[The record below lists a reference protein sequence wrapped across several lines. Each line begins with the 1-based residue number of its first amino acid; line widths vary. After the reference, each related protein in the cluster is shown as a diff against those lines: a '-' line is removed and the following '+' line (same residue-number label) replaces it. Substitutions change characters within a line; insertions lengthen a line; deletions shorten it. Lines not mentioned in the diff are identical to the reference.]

1 MSRVMAF
8 LPAYNEEAHL
18 PAVLSELKPLI
29 ETILVVDDGST
40 DRTAELARAA
50 GVEVLSRGYNLGVG
64 ETTREGLAWA
74 LKNDFDA
81 VVMLDSDGQ
90 HKPGEITRFLEKF
103 ERDRNRLIIGARDY
117 RQMPLRRRI
126 PNTLGRWM
134 LSGAVRQYLPDN
146 QSGYRLV
153 EKELI
158 TKLLE
163 TREKGFNFMVEM
175 IILCLAS
182 GWDIGWVPI
191 STIYGDEKSHQ
202 SALYQIK
209 GFTRMC
215 RLARKQVKRLKEQP
229 PQD

>member
-1 MSRVMAF
+1 MKRVMAI

-18 PAVLSELKPLI
+18 PAVLTELKQYI
-29 ETILVVDDGST
+29 ETILVIDDGSV
-40 DRTAELARAA
+40 DRTVEIARDL
-50 GVEVLSRGYNLGVG
+50 GVNVLSRGYNLGVG
-64 ETTREGLAWA
+64 QTTRDGLAWA
-74 LKNDFDA
+74 LDKGFDA
-81 VVMLDSDGQ
+81 AVMLDSDGQ
-90 HKPGEITRFLEKF
+90 HKPSEITRFLEKF

-117 RQMPLRRRI
+117 KQMPLRRRI

-134 LSGAVRQYLPDN
+134 LSSAIREYLPDN

-158 TKLLE
+158 VKLLDTKE
-163 TREKGFNFMVEM
+163 SGFNFMVEM

-182 GWDIGWVPI
+182 GWEIGWVPI

-209 GFTRMC
+209 GFIKMC
-215 RLARKQVKRLKEQP
+215 RQAQREVRKQRS
-229 PQD
+229 